1 MSDCIGGVASCLHK
15 HGMLCCAARGHDSF
29 RHYLLGTGAG
39 EGLATGAGEGLGT
52 GAGEGLGT
60 GAGGGL
66 GTAGAGE
73 GDAVLTSGNTL
84 AANCAAVLMLPAG
97 LWF

>member
-1 MSDCIGGVASCLHK
+1 MCS
-15 HGMLCCAARGHDSF
+15 ARGDVTAF
-29 RHYLLGTGAG
+29 KHYLLG
-39 EGLATGAGEGLGT
+39 TGAGEGLGT

-60 GAGGGL
+60 GAGEGL

-73 GDAVLTSGNTL
+73 GDAVLASGSTF

-97 LWF
+97 L

>member
-1 MSDCIGGVASCLHK
+1 
-15 HGMLCCAARGHDSF
+15 MLCCAARGHDSF

-39 EGLATGAGEGLGT
+39 EGLATGAGEGLGTGAGEGLAT